1 MAEQTLTE
9 KIKAARAIFA
19 SLTPEQAMVVI
30 LVIQDDFEARPKRG
44 RPPNAKAIPEQPSLS
59 VEDEA

>member
-9 KIKAARAIFA
+9 KVKAARAIFA
-19 SLTPEQAMVVI
+19 SLTLEQAMVVI
-30 LVIQDDFEARPKRG
+30 LVIQDDFETRPKRG
-44 RPPNAKAIPEQPSLS
+44 RPPNSKPLPEQASLP